1 MSELEIIK
9 KFTLKSQTILGD
21 LSKQYIEVVKSD
33 DKEPALII
41 RTLVL
46 CSNINTVIYSYVNFE
61 VLKTFKDKYLLM
73 SISSMK
79 LSTFNNI
86 YSEVKDIRINGKK
99 EITIEH
105 IQDVVCKYY
114 NLTLEQLHTETRKR
128 EIVQARQIAQYF
140 AKQLT
145 KYSLKVIGEK
155 IGNKNYATILHAI
168 KVVNNL
174 IDTDKAIRNE
184 IEEIERLIKE

>member
-1 MSELEIIK
+1 MNELEIIK
-9 KFTLKSQTILGD
+9 KFTIHSKTNANEFA
-21 LSKQYIEVVKSD
+21 KQYFNVVKFGDHEPSLIIKKLILSD
-33 DKEPALII
+33 DLE
-41 RTLVL
+41 
-46 CSNINTVIYSYVNFE
+46 CYNDYV
-61 VLKTFKDKYLLM
+61 VLKYFKEKYLLLKVF
-73 SISSMK
+73 SMK
-79 LSTFNNI
+79 LNTFNKVYDEI
-86 YSEVKDIRINGKK
+86 KDINLSGNK
-99 EITIEH
+99 EITIDH

-145 KYSLKVIGEK
+145 KVKLEVIGEK
-155 IGNKNYATILHAI
+155 IGNKNHSTISHAS

-174 IDTDKAIRNE
+174 IDTDKEIKAQ

>member
-1 MSELEIIK
+1 MNELETIK
-9 KFTLKSQTILGD
+9 KFTLKSQTTIGD
-21 LSKQYIEVVKSD
+21 LSKKRIEVVKSD

-79 LSTFNNI
+79 LSTFNKI

-145 KYSLKVIGEK
+145 KVKLEVIGEK
-155 IGNKNYATILHAI
+155 IGNKNHSTISHAS

-174 IDTDKAIRNE
+174 IDTDKE
-184 IEEIERLIKE
+184 IKAQIKEIERKIKE